1 MKAPILQRT
10 IVVAAI
16 ICLVHLL
23 FTDANGQY
31 RERRYRKSNVYFGI
45 EGTMGTKTF
54 SVRSDISAID
64 GMKAQEEGFSLGAVL
79 GGRTFLAKLRTGFF
93 KPSSEL
99 GEKITAR
106 NLELNLNAFPLEL
119 FGTKNQFFKP
129 YIIAGIDRARLKFLG
144 NYSLPTPPQPP
155 LPTQPSIPCPCVC
168 PGDEEVVP
176 VPESPPSVSTR
187 EEVADNSV
195 LASVNI
201 VWGSVGTGLI
211 IHVPGKNKFINFF
224 MEAQYGIPLS
234 TRASSPAFDRT
245 STSEQLSL
253 SAGIAMGLAR

>member
-1 MKAPILQRT
+1 MKAPIDQRT
-10 IVVAAI
+10 ITVAVI

-23 FTDANGQY
+23 FTDVDAQY
-31 RERRYRKSNVYFGI
+31 KERRYRKSNIYFGI

-64 GMKAQEEGFSLGAVL
+64 GMKAQEEGFSLGAVF
-79 GGRTFLAKLRTGFF
+79 GGRTVLAKLKTGFF

-99 GEKITAR
+99 GEKINAR

-119 FGTKNQFFKP
+119 FRSKNEFFKP
-129 YIIAGIDRARLKFLG
+129 YFIAGIDRTRLKFLG
-144 NYSLPTPPQPP
+144 NYSLPAPPPPP

-168 PGDEEVVP
+168 PGDEEVIP
-176 VPESPPSVSTR
+176 VPESPPSVSSR
-187 EEVADNSV
+187 EELTENSV
-195 LASVNI
+195 LSSVNI
-201 VWGSVGTGLI
+201 LWGSVGTGLI
-211 IHVPGKNKFINFF
+211 VHVPAKNKFINFF

-234 TRASSPAFDRT
+234 TRASTAAFDRT

-253 SAGIAMGLAR
+253 SAGIVMGLAR